1 VTKCL
6 LAGNKWVKLSKWKLN
21 SVSQSY
27 LTVWSNDFKEV
38 VRKHKITDTISS
50 RYFTPALLAIAL
62 LAFGYWMFIDT
73 NTAFNVFTA
82 VLIVACPCALAL
94 IHHLLWVM
102 CLRILANSNFI
113 LKTL

>member
-1 VTKCL
+1 
-6 LAGNKWVKLSKWKLN
+6 
-21 SVSQSY
+21 
-27 LTVWSNDFKEV
+27 
-38 VRKHKITDTISS
+38 
-50 RYFTPALLAIAL
+50 LLAIAL

-94 IHHLLWVM
+94 TALTMGNV
-102 CLRILANSNFI
+102 LRILANSNFI